1 MFSTSRAVR
10 VRRGTRFRRVARRW
24 VDIAGDVVRKVFH
37 SPPNVEFIE
46 GSCEAIHRR
55 TTRWTWS

>member
-1 MFSTSRAVR
+1 
-10 VRRGTRFRRVARRW
+10 